1 MIIVQSKANIRHELA
16 ARLQYLPAEQVK
28 LAVIKW
34 LGEDEG
40 DLEALGQ
47 ELELEQEQISPQL
60 FNDTLKSRSDSTSL
74 TKQPEL
80 SPTQKARAFRDWA
93 ESHRRGLPLL
103 SDEAISRE
111 SIYSNE
117 QL

>member
-1 MIIVQSKANIRHELA
+1 MITFGRIRVTKNASTILTFPSLLA
-16 ARLQYLPAEQVK
+16 ISVTIFSSIIRLTSRTFHIYQKSFSVLF
-28 LAVIKW
+28 
-34 LGEDEG
+34 
-40 DLEALGQ
+40 
-47 ELELEQEQISPQL
+47 L
-60 FNDTLKSRSDSTSL
+60 FNKSTLYSATPKGRSDSTSL